1 MITKPNADS
10 MSTSVLLNRV
20 SIVMSF
26 GSISTLVVILSEQRH
41 WIIIS
46 NATYYIIK
54 KAIREILIYIKI
66 FLENIFL

>member
-46 NATYYIIK
+46 NATYDIRK